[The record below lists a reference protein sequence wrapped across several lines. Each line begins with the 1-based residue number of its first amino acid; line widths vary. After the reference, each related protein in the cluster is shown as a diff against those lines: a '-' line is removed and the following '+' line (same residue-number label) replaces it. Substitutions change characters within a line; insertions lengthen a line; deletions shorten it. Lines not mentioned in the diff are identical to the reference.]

1 MTIDLT
7 SAGTR
12 GLATLDS
19 IAELQNVLK
28 LLNFKNDLVALRT
41 NLAASDSALR
51 AIETFYRNNPYIDA
65 DVLQPPANN
74 GIYGPRDLIFENP
87 VESSRTSLSDPLA
100 ISKLGESQSRIFQS
114 SISIG
119 TTILLSGSTRQLR
132 MDFI

>member
-19 IAELQNVLK
+19 IADLQNVLK
-28 LLNFKNDLVALRT
+28 ILNFKHDLVALRT

-51 AIETFYRNNPYIDA
+51 EIETFYRNNPYLDA

-74 GIYGPRDLIFENP
+74 GVYGPRDLIFDNP
-87 VESSRTSLSDPLA
+87 MESSRTSLSDPLA
-100 ISKLGESQSRIFQS
+100 ISKLPESDSRIFQS
-114 SISIG
+114 SFPLVPM
-119 TTILLSGSTRQLR
+119 ILLSGSARQLT